1 MTPITEKEVAF
12 IRHFM
17 GYDLSRSPEGYQL
30 AGVRPREAPEI
41 MVDSSLELIADSLKI
56 LGRVLGNS
64 SSAPLPSNEEHI
76 FPAISEFLNP
86 AIPAKYGLYA
96 RCE

>member
-1 MTPITEKEVAF
+1 MSARALARSSTRGPSAIVVMTPITEKEVAF

-64 SSAPLPSNEEHI
+64 SSASSPI
-76 FPAISEFLNP
+76 
-86 AIPAKYGLYA
+86 K
-96 RCE
+96 